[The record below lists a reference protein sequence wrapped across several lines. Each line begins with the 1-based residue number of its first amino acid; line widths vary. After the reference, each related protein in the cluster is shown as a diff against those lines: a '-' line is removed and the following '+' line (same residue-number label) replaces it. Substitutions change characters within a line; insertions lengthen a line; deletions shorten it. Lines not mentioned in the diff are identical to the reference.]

1 MEFKIENEEIRE
13 LMNIQGAEF
22 PKYATQ
28 IINLASQNAQA
39 TRPKVVG
46 KMSELIKEFTG
57 KTLEDWE
64 IFYTKKYPQGIEDAT
79 QKILEM
85 IKNFKNVINE
95 INEDMVKQWVKDLVI
110 VKTFIGLKFQEAI
123 IKKVALE
130 FKKQYRLAT
139 PEEESKGIDGYIG
152 DIPISIKPITYKTK
166 SQLSENIK
174 VDIIFYKKEKDGIK
188 IIIQEDLEKKLRQ

>member
-1 MEFKIENEEIRE
+1 
-13 LMNIQGAEF
+13 
-22 PKYATQ
+22 
-28 IINLASQNAQA
+28 
-39 TRPKVVG
+39 
-46 KMSELIKEFTG
+46 
-57 KTLEDWE
+57 
-64 IFYTKKYPQGIEDAT
+64 
-79 QKILEM
+79 
-85 IKNFKNVINE
+85 
-95 INEDMVKQWVKDLVI
+95 MVKQWVKDLVI